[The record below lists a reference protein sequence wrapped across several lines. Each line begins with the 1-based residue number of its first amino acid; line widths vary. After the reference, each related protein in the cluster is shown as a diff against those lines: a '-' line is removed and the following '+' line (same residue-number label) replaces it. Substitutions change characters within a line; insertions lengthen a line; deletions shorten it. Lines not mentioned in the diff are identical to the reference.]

1 MYVIITYDVNQK
13 RVAKVHKLLKQY
25 LIWIQNSVFEGE
37 IAEGKLKKLKKDI
50 NKIIKKEEDSV
61 IYFQTYNNKYLKK
74 QVTGN
79 KEIDFTNFL

>member
-1 MYVIITYDVNQK
+1 MYVIITYDINQK

-37 IAEGKLKKLKKDI
+37 ITEGKLKKLKKDI

-74 QVTGN
+74 QVVGN
-79 KEIDFTNFL
+79 KKIDFTNFL

>member
-74 QVTGN
+74 QVVGN

>member
-1 MYVIITYDVNQK
+1 MYVIITYDINQK

-37 IAEGKLKKLKKDI
+37 ITEGKLKKLKKDI

-74 QVTGN
+74 QVVGN

>member
-1 MYVIITYDVNQK
+1 MYVIITYDINQK
-13 RVAKVHKLLKQY
+13 RVAKIHKLLKQY

-37 IAEGKLKKLKKDI
+37 ISESKLKKLKKDI

-61 IYFQTYNNKYLKK
+61 IYFQTYNNRYLKK
-74 QVTGN
+74 QVVGN

>member
-74 QVTGN
+74 QVIGN

>member
-1 MYVIITYDVNQK
+1 MYVIITYDINQK

-37 IAEGKLKKLKKDI
+37 ITEGKLKNLKKDI

-74 QVTGN
+74 QVVGN
-79 KEIDFTNFL
+79 KKIDFTNFL